1 MKIPSPQFFISLML
15 IGLFAYAYYNNPQDE
30 MMKGAMIA
38 AFSASYGYWLG
49 SSTGSKQSGDVVR
62 RIAEQPT
69 STITSTSDNVTINTP
84 VSREAQ
90 EHPDDGTARPR

>member
-1 MKIPSPQFFISLML
+1 MKIPSPQLVISLIL
-15 IGLFAYAYYNNPQDE
+15 IGLFGYAYYNNPQDE

-38 AFSASYGYWLG
+38 AFAASYGYWLG

-69 STITSTSDNVTINTP
+69 ITSTSDNVTINTP

-90 EHPDDGTARPR
+90 EPRDDGTARPR